1 MIFNAEKW
9 KSMETVHMGLGTKE
23 IQDQCHPGSL
33 ICLRVFG
40 LQVQLLT
47 Y

>member
-1 MIFNAEKW
+1 
-9 KSMETVHMGLGTKE
+9 METVHYHISSHMGLGTKE

-40 LQVQLLT
+40 LQLQLLT